1 MSILESL
8 TALFAPDDCLVCGR
22 EGSLLCASCFTQLPS
37 LPGRCFGCHQQ
48 IVNGVACG
56 TCLSLSGCI
65 SMSAAASY
73 DGSAKQLVGWL
84 KFRGNQSAARIM
96 AACMA
101 SGPVDLP
108 PSALLVHV
116 PATTE
121 HIRQRGFD
129 QAELITR
136 ELSRLLRLPRAS
148 LLRRTGHKHQ
158 LGADR
163 QTRLAQLQDTVTV
176 RRPDRCRGVA
186 VVLVDD
192 VLTTGSSIHAATE
205 VLLAAGATRV
215 DAVAFAQADPSSP
228 RSAILFSK

>member
-22 EGSLLCASCFTQLPS
+22 EGSLLCAGCFRQLPS
-37 LPGRCFGCHQQ
+37 LPGRCFGCHVK
-48 IVNGVACG
+48 ILTGVACDI
-56 TCLSLSGCI
+56 CLGLSGCA
-65 SMSAAASY
+65 SVSAAALY
-73 DGSAKQLVGWL
+73 DGPAKQLVGWL

-101 SGPVDLP
+101 PGLVDLP
-108 PSALLVHV
+108 VNTVLTHV

-176 RRPDRCRGVA
+176 RRPDRCREVG

-192 VLTTGSSIHAATE
+192 VLTTGSSLHAATE
-205 VLLAAGATRV
+205 ALLAAGVARV
-215 DAVAFAQADPSSP
+215 DAFVFAQANPLLAKK
-228 RSAILFSK
+228 RL